1 MNVTATEEAPIPDYR
16 ESAPAYYYNI
26 SAFTRDDFAALYGD
40 LPAIER
46 TQGKPIDIYC
56 CLHDAQDTKWGGRI
70 CKLISGAMSKFG
82 SAENGDGKML
92 AAMALQIPIRNFIA
106 MSMGVFSEEMADG
119 LLAILNDDQSSAKGL
134 GKLLKGIPSA
144 IAKLP
149 ALMKAI

>member
-1 MNVTATEEAPIPDYR
+1 
-16 ESAPAYYYNI
+16 
-26 SAFTRDDFAALYGD
+26 
-40 LPAIER
+40 
-46 TQGKPIDIYC
+46 
-56 CLHDAQDTKWGGRI
+56 
-70 CKLISGAMSKFG
+70 MSKFG